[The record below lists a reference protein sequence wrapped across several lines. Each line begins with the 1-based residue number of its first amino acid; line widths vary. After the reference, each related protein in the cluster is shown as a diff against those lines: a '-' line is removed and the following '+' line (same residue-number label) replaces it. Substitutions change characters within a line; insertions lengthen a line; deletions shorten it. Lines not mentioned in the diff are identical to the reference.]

1 MNRKEC
7 KQLAKQILKG
17 KWVIAFAAVLIYSAV
32 SAAVGTITLGIGIL
46 LLSASLMIALYNV
59 FIGGYKENKYEI
71 SDMVKGATDNIST
84 KIVLSIL
91 KTIFLVLWSLLFV
104 VPGIIKAYSYAM
116 ALYILVEDPSKS
128 INKCIS
134 ESQDMMNGYKMYY
147 FVLQCG
153 FGVIGV
159 VITLVTAITI
169 IMLNSMAITIPA
181 LCVMGLVLITLNEVA
196 CAHFYL
202 KILSKQTYSEIYG
215 GNSIKDIQDKENSAK
230 LI

>member
-91 KTIFLVLWSLLFV
+91 KTIFLALWSLLFFI
-104 VPGIIKAYSYAM
+104 PGIIKTYSYALAELIARKEPEIDANDCITKSRELM
-116 ALYILVEDPSKS
+116 DGHKMELFIFDLSFIGWYLLGIITFGIAFIWIVPFHQQARIIYIDKNIYKVDPEKPILEDT
-128 INKCIS
+128 
-134 ESQDMMNGYKMYY
+134 E
-147 FVLQCG
+147 F
-153 FGVIGV
+153 
-159 VITLVTAITI
+159 
-169 IMLNSMAITIPA
+169 
-181 LCVMGLVLITLNEVA
+181 
-196 CAHFYL
+196 
-202 KILSKQTYSEIYG
+202 
-215 GNSIKDIQDKENSAK
+215 
-230 LI
+230 